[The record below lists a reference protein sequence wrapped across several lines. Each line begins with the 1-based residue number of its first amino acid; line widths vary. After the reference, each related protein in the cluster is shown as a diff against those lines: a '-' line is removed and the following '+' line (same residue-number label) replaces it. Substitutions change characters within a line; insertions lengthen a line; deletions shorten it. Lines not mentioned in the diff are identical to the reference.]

1 MSRLGNAVRALAGAP
16 VQRDASLG
24 ALLGD
29 RSRVYHS
36 LAPTVTQEGALRN
49 SVWWAGLNMRA
60 NIVST
65 FPVDVVRDTGDGI
78 TQSVKNPG
86 PMVST
91 PWINTDIT
99 EFLYSTQMDKDR
111 YGNAVGIIRERNAYG
126 LPTAVEL
133 QLMANCAAIM
143 DGPTIRQWRCG
154 RDYYDVKDIWHEKQ
168 YTVAGLAL
176 GLSPLAYAAAGA
188 MSVAQLSEQFAINW
202 FGNGATPRGVL
213 KNNKREKL
221 NPKDVENAKRGFQ
234 NATAGGEIF
243 VHGAEW
249 EWLPAQTSAATAGFL
264 AQRSASDR
272 DVARFVG
279 VPAGMI
285 DVEVATGNIT
295 YANVTQFNLHM
306 LVNYLGPSVARTQN
320 FWTNNALPKPWK
332 FRLNTDALLRMDP
345 TAKADIMVK
354 LMNAKLRTPDEIRA
368 LDNLPP
374 YTPEQISQVGTFAQM
389 SKTHPAAAQTKEVQP
404 WSVPS

>member
-1 MSRLGNAVRALAGAP
+1 MSRIANAVRALAGAP
-16 VQRDASLG
+16 MQREASLG

-29 RSRVYHS
+29 RSRVS
-36 LAPTVTQEGALRN
+36 RSTGTVVTQETALRN

-65 FPVDVVRDTGDGI
+65 FPVDVVRDNGEGI
-78 TQSVKNPG
+78 SQAVKNPG
-86 PMVST
+86 PLVST

-111 YGNAVGIIRERNAYG
+111 YGNAIGIIRERNSLGY
-126 LPTAVEL
+126 PTAVEL

-154 RDYYDVKDIWHEKQ
+154 RDYYGVKDIWHEKQ
-168 YTVAGLAL
+168 YTVPGLAL
-176 GLSPLAYAAAGA
+176 GLSPMAYAASGA
-188 MSVAQLSEQFAINW
+188 MSIAQLSEQFALDW
-202 FGNGATPRGVL
+202 FGNGAIPRGVL
-213 KNNKREKL
+213 KNLKREKL
-221 NPKDVENAKRGFQ
+221 NPKDVENAKTSFK
-234 NATAGGEIF
+234 NATTGGDIF

-264 AQRSASDR
+264 AQKAASDR
-272 DVARFVG
+272 DVARFAG

-285 DVEVATGNIT
+285 DVEVASGSIT

-306 LVNYLGPSVARTQN
+306 LVNYLGPSVVRTQN
-320 FWTNNALPKPWK
+320 FWSTNALPKPWK

-345 TAKADIMVK
+345 QTKADVMTK
-354 LMNAKLRTPDEIRA
+354 LVGARVRTPDEIRA

-374 YTPEQISQVGTFAQM
+374 YTPEQISQIGTFAQM
-389 SKTHPAAAQTKEVQP
+389 GKAQPSPAQTKEVQP